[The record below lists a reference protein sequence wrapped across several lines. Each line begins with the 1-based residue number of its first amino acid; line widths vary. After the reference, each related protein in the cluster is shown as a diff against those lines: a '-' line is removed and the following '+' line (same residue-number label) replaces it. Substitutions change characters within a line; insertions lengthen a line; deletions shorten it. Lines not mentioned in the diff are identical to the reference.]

1 MEKENKMQ
9 ITCNVCLVLASPAKA
24 KLIRLESVDI
34 TQRVIDE
41 SDRLTMLDITTQAVA
56 LAVLAE
62 FKDEHPELVG
72 TGLTYT
78 VTMRVW

>member
-1 MEKENKMQ
+1 MQ
-9 ITCNVCLVLASPAKA
+9 ITCNVCLALEIKQSS
-24 KLIRLESVDI
+24 KLIRLESIDI

-56 LAVLAE
+56 LAVLSE

-72 TGLTYT
+72 TGLTF
-78 VTMRVW
+78 TMAVKVW

>member
-1 MEKENKMQ
+1 MQ
-9 ITCNVCLVLASPAKA
+9 ITCNVCLALASPAKA

-56 LAVLAE
+56 LAVLSE

>member
-1 MEKENKMQ
+1 MQ

-62 FKDEHPELVG
+62 FKDEHPELAG
-72 TGLTYT
+72 AGLTF
-78 VTMRVW
+78 TMAVKVW

>member
-1 MEKENKMQ
+1 MQ
-9 ITCNVCLVLASPAKA
+9 ITCNVCLALPSKPSM
-24 KLIRLESVDI
+24 KLIKLESVDI

-56 LAVLAE
+56 LAVLSE

>member
-1 MEKENKMQ
+1 MQ
-9 ITCNVCLVLASPAKA
+9 ITCNVCLALEIKQSM
-24 KLIRLESVDI
+24 KLIKLESIDI

-41 SDRLTMLDITTQAVA
+41 SDRLTTLDITTHVVA
-56 LAVLAE
+56 QAVLAE
-62 FKDEHPELVG
+62 FKDKHFELVG

>member
-1 MEKENKMQ
+1 MQ

-56 LAVLAE
+56 LAVLSE
-62 FKDEHPELVG
+62 FKEAHPELAG
-72 TGLTYT
+72 AGLTF
-78 VTMRVW
+78 TMAVKVW

>member
-1 MEKENKMQ
+1 MQ
-9 ITCNVCLVLASPAKA
+9 ITCNVCLVLARPAGGPS
-24 KLIRLESVDI
+24 KLVRLEAIDI

-56 LAVLAE
+56 LAVLSE
-62 FKDEHPELVG
+62 FKEAHPELVG

>member
-1 MEKENKMQ
+1 MQ
-9 ITCNVCLVLASPAKA
+9 ITCNVCLALEIKQSS
-24 KLIRLESVDI
+24 KLIRLESIDI

>member
-1 MEKENKMQ
+1 MQ
-9 ITCNVCLVLASPAKA
+9 ITCNVCLALASPAKA
-24 KLIRLESVDI
+24 KLIKLESVDI

-41 SDRLTMLDITTQAVA
+41 SDRLTTLDITTQAVA
-56 LAVLAE
+56 LAVLSE